1 MAMNSSIAGL
11 LVSWD
16 VAQEVYGSIQYHV
29 ISDQN
34 LTCKS
39 TSSSC
44 TLWAAGCGETHT
56 MQVSASNKAGPS
68 QPSSPV
74 FFITC
79 ESKGNLGIYELL
91 TMIISSFELVV
102 LSAQTL
108 ALQAHYSW
116 WSHLKEIA
124 HFIGQRFFMQT
135 VTRPSLKGVM
145 AVKRPATPPETTA
158 HTAANVATPT

>member
-1 MAMNSSIAGL
+1 MINFVFFLSFFLIGPPTPTSVNVSMAMNSSVAGL
-11 LVSWD
+11 FVSWD

-56 MQVSASNKAGPS
+56 ILVTASNEAGPS
-68 QPSSPV
+68 LPSSPV

-79 ESKGNLGIYELL
+79 ECKRKLGIY
-91 TMIISSFELVV
+91 
-102 LSAQTL
+102 
-108 ALQAHYSW
+108 
-116 WSHLKEIA
+116 
-124 HFIGQRFFMQT
+124 
-135 VTRPSLKGVM
+135 
-145 AVKRPATPPETTA
+145 
-158 HTAANVATPT
+158 